1 MERRPS
7 IDLAT
12 PPLTREPLSLDP
24 KEWCSIY
31 IPFIHHE
38 LGYSNNLE
46 TISRLFEEHL
56 VIGKVSR
63 VDFTNAGSSG
73 RGLSAYVHF
82 EHWYNNASAIAIRKT
97 IAEKEQFICSGFQDE
112 FGFLPFVNNRFMV
125 FRANRNPI
133 PAITP
138 ELNMHQL
145 IAANAALERRV
156 GELEAEK
163 ENLEYLYEEAH
174 KSISHLM
181 AKLRLQSANAKNAAL
196 STGNPG
202 KL

>member
-7 IDLAT
+7 IDLST

-24 KEWCSIY
+24 NECCSIY

-38 LGYSNNLE
+38 LGYSNNPE

-63 VDFTNAGSSG
+63 IDFTNAGSSG

-82 EHWYNNASAIAIRKT
+82 EQWYNNPSAIAIRNT

-133 PAITP
+133 PAIKP

-156 GELEAEK
+156 LELETEK
-163 ENLEYLYEEAH
+163 EKLEYLYEEAH
-174 KSISHLM
+174 NIISNLM
-181 AKLRLQSANAKNAAL
+181 AKLRPQPAKAKN
-196 STGNPG
+196 TETDQKN
-202 KL
+202 